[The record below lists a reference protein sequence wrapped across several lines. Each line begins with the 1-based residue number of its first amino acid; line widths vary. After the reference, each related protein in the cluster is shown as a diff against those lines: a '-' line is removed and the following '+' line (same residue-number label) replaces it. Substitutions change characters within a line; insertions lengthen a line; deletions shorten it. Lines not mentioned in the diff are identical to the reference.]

1 MKKIVFLFLVAILL
15 YGCPPSDCGDMLY
28 ETGPPI
34 LHIELFDADSEEN
47 IFTKELFSSEDLQ
60 ITDVDG
66 NNIDFRFINE
76 NNYNIIQLTPYRYD
90 EENTIFIKLGDE
102 INIELVFDI
111 NEYIGECSST
121 FYIEDIKVENY
132 PYEINNERGIL
143 EIKI

>member
-1 MKKIVFLFLVAILL
+1 MKKIVFLFLIAFVL
-15 YGCPPSDCGDMLY
+15 YGCPPVDCEDMLY
-28 ETGPPI
+28 DVGPPI
-34 LHIELFDADSEEN
+34 LHIELIEEDSEEN

-66 NNIDFRFINE
+66 NTIEYRFIDE
-76 NNYNIIQLTPYRYD
+76 NNYNIIQLIPYRYD
-90 EENTIFIKLGDE
+90 DENTFFIILGDE

-111 NEYIGECSST
+111 DEYVGECSSS

-132 PYEINNERGIL
+132 SYVINNERGIL